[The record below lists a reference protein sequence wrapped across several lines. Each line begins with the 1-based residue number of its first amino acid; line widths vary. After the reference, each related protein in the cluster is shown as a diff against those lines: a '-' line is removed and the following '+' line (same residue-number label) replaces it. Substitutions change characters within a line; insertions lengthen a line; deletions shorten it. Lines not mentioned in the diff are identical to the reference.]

1 LRVNLQY
8 FIPGGLEPGA
18 DDCDPLDRLRGRR
31 GARISGARLES
42 DRMGSKALARL
53 DRDVL
58 VQPGVRTFMLLLGI
72 NDTAWP
78 GTPFDPHA
86 PAASFDAMIA
96 GYKAVVARAHAGR
109 VRMIGATLTP
119 FADALPGTPLGS
131 TSYST
136 AKTRSATESMTGSGP
151 RAPSMAWWIITA
163 SSPSRTR
170 QTISRPRMTAAI
182 TFTPAMP
189 VKRRW
194 PTPSTSTI

>member
-1 LRVNLQY
+1 
-8 FIPGGLEPGA
+8 
-18 DDCDPLDRLRGRR
+18 
-31 GARISGARLES
+31 
-42 DRMGSKALARL
+42 MGSKALARL

-109 VRMIGATLTP
+109 VRVIGATLTP
-119 FADALPGTPLGS
+119 FADALPGTPLGFHLLQHRQD
-131 TSYST
+131 
-136 AKTRSATESMTGSGP
+136 ALRNRINDWIRSSG
-151 RAPSMAWWIITA
+151 AFDAWWIITA

-189 VKRRW
+189 VTRRW
-194 PTPSTSTI
+194 PTPSTSTL